1 MMISVQNTGRSLKLI
16 FFQMEVK
23 NNEKCLFLMIN
34 VKKTSLNGL
43 YVFKKAS
50 ENLRKNSP
58 RHSPAIPGKVLI
70 FSTALS
76 K

>member
-1 MMISVQNTGRSLKLI
+1 MMISVQNRSLKLI

-23 NNEKCLFLMIN
+23 NNENCLFLMIN

-50 ENLRKNSP
+50 ENLQKNSP
-58 RHSPAIPGKVLI
+58 RQSPARY
-70 FSTALS
+70 
-76 K
+76 